1 MRVGFLGPAGTY
13 SQEAMFAWPGSE
25 NYEPVPLPSVH
36 DAVMAVHE
44 RRVERAL
51 VPIENSLEGAVN
63 ATLDALAFETDD
75 VQITGE
81 LVHAIHHC
89 LIAREPVELERIA
102 AVASHPQASGQCAT
116 FLRTRLARASVV
128 TAASTADAV
137 RLVAEREDGEPWA
150 ALGSRAAAE
159 LYGCAVLASDV
170 EDPPG
175 SETRFVWI
183 GREAPDPSAGGAW
196 KTALMFWEPSDD
208 RPGWLVRC
216 LDRVRRAR
224 GQPHPHRVAPAAAR
238 AGDVHVLRRRRRPRG
253 RSGRGPGD
261 RCAALPCGRRA
272 GARLV
277 PVGAI
282 ATLRQVMAT
291 AVPPGPLGSV
301 PPGDH
306 PRHGPS
312 PDGAGRWSGGR
323 VLVLNATYEPI
334 NVCTVRRATVL
345 LLKEKAEVIEIG
357 SQTLHWANGSLAKPV
372 VIRLITYVKIPR
384 DTHKR
389 KITRRAVFARDG
401 WACQY
406 CGARTS
412 LTVDHVIP
420 RSKGGT
426 SGWDNIVASC
436 APCNR
441 RKGDRLPHQVDMHP
455 RNKPRIPSPHIFIQ
469 LSSPTIPATWK
480 QYLLHEA
487 A

>member
-25 NYEPVPLPSVH
+25 NYQPVPLPSVH

-89 LIAREPVELERIA
+89 LIAREPVALDRIA

-116 FLRTRLARASVV
+116 FLRTRLAGASVV

-137 RLVAEREDGEPWA
+137 RLVAEREHGEPWA

-183 GREAPDPSAGGAW
+183 GREAPDPSVGGDW

-216 LDRVRRAR
+216 LTEFAEREVNLTRIESR
-224 GQPHPHRVAPAAAR
+224 P
-238 AGDVHVLRRRRRPRG
+238 RRRGLGTYMFFVDAAGRADDPRMAQAIG
-253 RSGRGPGD
+253 ALRSHAEGVR
-261 RCAALPCGRRA
+261 
-272 GARLV
+272 V
-277 PVGAI
+277 
-282 ATLRQVMAT
+282 
-291 AVPPGPLGSV
+291 LGSF
-301 PPGDH
+301 
-306 PRHGPS
+306 PS
-312 PDGAGRWSGGR
+312 
-323 VLVLNATYEPI
+323 
-334 NVCTVRRATVL
+334 
-345 LLKEKAEVIEIG
+345 
-357 SQTLHWANGSLAKPV
+357 
-372 VIRLITYVKIPR
+372 
-384 DTHKR
+384 
-389 KITRRAVFARDG
+389 
-401 WACQY
+401 
-406 CGARTS
+406 
-412 LTVDHVIP
+412 
-420 RSKGGT
+420 
-426 SGWDNIVASC
+426 
-436 APCNR
+436 AP
-441 RKGDRLPHQVDMHP
+441 
-455 RNKPRIPSPHIFIQ
+455 
-469 LSSPTIPATWK
+469 
-480 QYLLHEA
+480 
-487 A
+487 

>member
-116 FLRTRLARASVV
+116 FLRTRLAGASVV

-183 GREAPDPSAGGAW
+183 GREAPDPSAAGAW

-216 LDRVRRAR
+216 LTEFAEREVNLTRIESRPRRR
-224 GQPHPHRVAPAAAR
+224 GLGTYMFFVDAAGR
-238 AGDVHVLRRRRRPRG
+238 AGDPPVAQAIGALRSHAEGVR
-253 RSGRGPGD
+253 
-261 RCAALPCGRRA
+261 
-272 GARLV
+272 V
-277 PVGAI
+277 
-282 ATLRQVMAT
+282 
-291 AVPPGPLGSV
+291 LGSF
-301 PPGDH
+301 
-306 PRHGPS
+306 PS
-312 PDGAGRWSGGR
+312 
-323 VLVLNATYEPI
+323 
-334 NVCTVRRATVL
+334 
-345 LLKEKAEVIEIG
+345 
-357 SQTLHWANGSLAKPV
+357 
-372 VIRLITYVKIPR
+372 
-384 DTHKR
+384 
-389 KITRRAVFARDG
+389 
-401 WACQY
+401 
-406 CGARTS
+406 
-412 LTVDHVIP
+412 
-420 RSKGGT
+420 
-426 SGWDNIVASC
+426 
-436 APCNR
+436 AP
-441 RKGDRLPHQVDMHP
+441 
-455 RNKPRIPSPHIFIQ
+455 
-469 LSSPTIPATWK
+469 
-480 QYLLHEA
+480 
-487 A
+487 

>member
-1 MRVGFLGPAGTY
+1 M
-13 SQEAMFAWPGSE
+13 
-25 NYEPVPLPSVH
+25 LP
-36 DAVMAVHE
+36 
-44 RRVERAL
+44 
-51 VPIENSLEGAVN
+51 
-63 ATLDALAFETDD
+63 
-75 VQITGE
+75 
-81 LVHAIHHC
+81 IHHC
-89 LIAREPVELERIA
+89 LIARDPVELERIV
-102 AVASHPQASGQCAT
+102 AVTSHPQASGQCAA
-116 FLRTRLARASVV
+116 FLRTRLPTAAVV
-128 TAASTADAV
+128 DAASTADAV
-137 RLVAEREDGEPWA
+137 RIVAERERGEPWA

-159 LYGCAVLASDV
+159 LYGCAILASGV

-175 SETRFVWI
+175 SQTRFVWI
-183 GREAPDPSAGGAW
+183 AREAPDPATGG
-196 KTALMFWEPSDD
+196 TLEDGLMFWEPSDD
-208 RPGWLVRC
+208 RAGWLVRC
-216 LDRVRRAR
+216 LAEFADRDVNLTRIESRPRRRGLGTYMFFVDCDGRADDPAVAQAIGALRSHAEGVRVL
-224 GQPHPHRVAPAAAR
+224 GSFPAAT
-238 AGDVHVLRRRRRPRG
+238 L
-253 RSGRGPGD
+253 
-261 RCAALPCGRRA
+261 
-272 GARLV
+272 ARLR
-277 PVGAI
+277 A
-282 ATLRQVMAT
+282 VMAT
-291 AVPPGPLGSV
+291 AVPPGPPGSV
-301 PPGDH
+301 PLGDH
-306 PRHGPS
+306 PRHGPE
-312 PDGAGRWSGGR
+312 PDGRGRWSGGR

-401 WACQY
+401 WECQY

-455 RNKPRIPSPHIFIQ
+455 RIKPRMPSPHIFIQ
-469 LSSPTIPATWK
+469 LASPTIPATWK

>member
-36 DAVMAVHE
+36 DAVMAVRE

-183 GREAPDPSAGGAW
+183 GREAPDPGTGGAW

-216 LDRVRRAR
+216 LTEFAEREVNLTRIESR
-224 GQPHPHRVAPAAAR
+224 P
-238 AGDVHVLRRRRRPRG
+238 RRRGLGTYMFFVDAAG
-253 RSGRGPGD
+253 RADDPAVAQAIG
-261 RCAALPCGRRA
+261 ALRSHAEGVR
-272 GARLV
+272 V
-277 PVGAI
+277 
-282 ATLRQVMAT
+282 
-291 AVPPGPLGSV
+291 LGSF
-301 PPGDH
+301 
-306 PRHGPS
+306 PS
-312 PDGAGRWSGGR
+312 
-323 VLVLNATYEPI
+323 
-334 NVCTVRRATVL
+334 
-345 LLKEKAEVIEIG
+345 
-357 SQTLHWANGSLAKPV
+357 
-372 VIRLITYVKIPR
+372 
-384 DTHKR
+384 
-389 KITRRAVFARDG
+389 
-401 WACQY
+401 
-406 CGARTS
+406 
-412 LTVDHVIP
+412 
-420 RSKGGT
+420 
-426 SGWDNIVASC
+426 
-436 APCNR
+436 AP
-441 RKGDRLPHQVDMHP
+441 
-455 RNKPRIPSPHIFIQ
+455 
-469 LSSPTIPATWK
+469 
-480 QYLLHEA
+480 
-487 A
+487 

>member
-51 VPIENSLEGAVN
+51 VPIENSLEGSVN

-89 LIAREPVELERIA
+89 LIAREPVELDRIA

-116 FLRTRLARASVV
+116 FLRTRLAGASVV

-183 GREAPDPSAGGAW
+183 GREAPDPGAAGAW

-216 LDRVRRAR
+216 LTEFAERQVNLTRIESR
-224 GQPHPHRVAPAAAR
+224 P
-238 AGDVHVLRRRRRPRG
+238 RRRGLGTYMFFVDAAG
-253 RSGRGPGD
+253 RADDPPVAQAIG
-261 RCAALPCGRRA
+261 ALRSHAEGVR
-272 GARLV
+272 V
-277 PVGAI
+277 
-282 ATLRQVMAT
+282 
-291 AVPPGPLGSV
+291 LGSF
-301 PPGDH
+301 
-306 PRHGPS
+306 PS
-312 PDGAGRWSGGR
+312 
-323 VLVLNATYEPI
+323 
-334 NVCTVRRATVL
+334 
-345 LLKEKAEVIEIG
+345 
-357 SQTLHWANGSLAKPV
+357 
-372 VIRLITYVKIPR
+372 
-384 DTHKR
+384 
-389 KITRRAVFARDG
+389 
-401 WACQY
+401 
-406 CGARTS
+406 
-412 LTVDHVIP
+412 
-420 RSKGGT
+420 
-426 SGWDNIVASC
+426 
-436 APCNR
+436 AP
-441 RKGDRLPHQVDMHP
+441 
-455 RNKPRIPSPHIFIQ
+455 
-469 LSSPTIPATWK
+469 
-480 QYLLHEA
+480 
-487 A
+487 

>member
-51 VPIENSLEGAVN
+51 VPIENSLEGSVN

-137 RLVAEREDGEPWA
+137 RLGAEREDGEPWA

-183 GREAPDPSAGGAW
+183 GREAPDPRTGGAW

-216 LDRVRRAR
+216 LTEFAERQVNLTRIESR
-224 GQPHPHRVAPAAAR
+224 P
-238 AGDVHVLRRRRRPRG
+238 RRRGLGTYMFFVDAAG
-253 RSGRGPGD
+253 RADDPPVAQAIG
-261 RCAALPCGRRA
+261 ALRSHAEGVR
-272 GARLV
+272 V
-277 PVGAI
+277 
-282 ATLRQVMAT
+282 
-291 AVPPGPLGSV
+291 LGSF
-301 PPGDH
+301 
-306 PRHGPS
+306 PS
-312 PDGAGRWSGGR
+312 
-323 VLVLNATYEPI
+323 
-334 NVCTVRRATVL
+334 
-345 LLKEKAEVIEIG
+345 
-357 SQTLHWANGSLAKPV
+357 
-372 VIRLITYVKIPR
+372 
-384 DTHKR
+384 
-389 KITRRAVFARDG
+389 
-401 WACQY
+401 
-406 CGARTS
+406 
-412 LTVDHVIP
+412 
-420 RSKGGT
+420 
-426 SGWDNIVASC
+426 
-436 APCNR
+436 AP
-441 RKGDRLPHQVDMHP
+441 
-455 RNKPRIPSPHIFIQ
+455 
-469 LSSPTIPATWK
+469 
-480 QYLLHEA
+480 
-487 A
+487 

>member
-116 FLRTRLARASVV
+116 FLRTRLTDAVVV

-183 GREAPDPSAGGAW
+183 GREAPDPGVGGAW

-216 LDRVRRAR
+216 LTEFAEREVNLTRIESR
-224 GQPHPHRVAPAAAR
+224 P
-238 AGDVHVLRRRRRPRG
+238 RRRGLGTYMFFVDAAG
-253 RSGRGPGD
+253 RADDPPVAQAIG
-261 RCAALPCGRRA
+261 ALRSHAEGVR
-272 GARLV
+272 V
-277 PVGAI
+277 
-282 ATLRQVMAT
+282 
-291 AVPPGPLGSV
+291 LGSF
-301 PPGDH
+301 
-306 PRHGPS
+306 PS
-312 PDGAGRWSGGR
+312 
-323 VLVLNATYEPI
+323 
-334 NVCTVRRATVL
+334 
-345 LLKEKAEVIEIG
+345 
-357 SQTLHWANGSLAKPV
+357 
-372 VIRLITYVKIPR
+372 
-384 DTHKR
+384 
-389 KITRRAVFARDG
+389 
-401 WACQY
+401 
-406 CGARTS
+406 
-412 LTVDHVIP
+412 
-420 RSKGGT
+420 
-426 SGWDNIVASC
+426 
-436 APCNR
+436 AP
-441 RKGDRLPHQVDMHP
+441 
-455 RNKPRIPSPHIFIQ
+455 
-469 LSSPTIPATWK
+469 
-480 QYLLHEA
+480 
-487 A
+487 